1 MAVTLWQRFKSLL
14 QPGQPIATPQVY
26 TGTFSDTGQNVTP
39 TVAMTCTTV
48 NACVQ
53 AIATEI
59 AKLPWSVLSLR
70 NNGRVVAT
78 DHPVHNLLRLAAN
91 SECTALMWRE
101 LMLSSA
107 CLTGNGYSLI
117 VRDAAGRPT
126 ALHYLRPDLMQIVR
140 MGGGE
145 IAYIYSGAEGKQVF
159 SSMDIFHL
167 MWMSPDGLLG
177 YSPISLARQAI
188 GLAIAQETFGASY
201 YRNASRPSGALV
213 TDQELSADALQRIR
227 ESWEQRMRG
236 VQQAGSVAVLEG
248 GLKWQPISLSPE
260 DSQWLQSREFQRE
273 EICAI
278 FRVPPSVLGIGQKQS
293 YASAEQA
300 NREWVSGCLSSWSA
314 RLEAEAQRKLLRA
327 DEPFSTEI
335 SFDSLLKSDLMTRFQ
350 TFSIARQFGFLSVN
364 EIRAE
369 LGRASIGEAGDAY
382 LQPVNMVPVSNA
394 FGGAQVQQPLPDVEA
409 LPDEPVEDVEAQDT
423 EERADGFKPTAGM
436 VAEAK
441 RGLAWRS
448 EFGRGGTPVGIARA
462 RDIVN
467 GRNLPLA
474 TVKRMFSFFS
484 RHEVDKQGKGFTP
497 GDGFPSNGRI
507 AWALWGGDAGFS
519 WSRKI
524 VESAASK
531 KNAK

>member
-1 MAVTLWQRFKSLL
+1 
-14 QPGQPIATPQVY
+14 
-26 TGTFSDTGQNVTP
+26 
-39 TVAMTCTTV
+39 
-48 NACVQ
+48 
-53 AIATEI
+53 
-59 AKLPWSVLSLR
+59 
-70 NNGRVVAT
+70 
-78 DHPVHNLLRLAAN
+78 
-91 SECTALMWRE
+91 
-101 LMLSSA
+101 
-107 CLTGNGYSLI
+107 
-117 VRDAAGRPT
+117 
-126 ALHYLRPDLMQIVR
+126 
-140 MGGGE
+140 
-145 IAYIYSGAEGKQVF
+145 
-159 SSMDIFHL
+159 
-167 MWMSPDGLLG
+167 
-177 YSPISLARQAI
+177 
-188 GLAIAQETFGASY
+188 
-201 YRNASRPSGALV
+201 
-213 TDQELSADALQRIR
+213 
-227 ESWEQRMRG
+227 
-236 VQQAGSVAVLEG
+236 
-248 GLKWQPISLSPE
+248 LKWQPISLSPE

-327 DEPFSTEI
+327 KEPFSTEI

-369 LGRASIGEAGDAY
+369 LGRSSIGAAGDAY
-382 LQPVNMVPVSNA
+382 LQPVNMVQVSNA
-394 FGGAQVQQPLPDVEA
+394 FGGAQVQQPLPQVDA
-409 LPDEPVEDVEAQDT
+409 LPDEPVEDVQAEDT
-423 EERADGFKPTAGM
+423 EERADGFKPTSGM
-436 VAEAK
+436 IAEAK

-448 EFGRGGTPVGIARA
+448 EYGRGGTAVGIARA

-519 WSRKI
+519 WSRRI
-524 VESAASK
+524 VESAAGK
-531 KNAK
+531 KNAN

>member
-1 MAVTLWQRFKSLL
+1 
-14 QPGQPIATPQVY
+14 
-26 TGTFSDTGQNVTP
+26 
-39 TVAMTCTTV
+39 
-48 NACVQ
+48 
-53 AIATEI
+53 
-59 AKLPWSVLSLR
+59 
-70 NNGRVVAT
+70 
-78 DHPVHNLLRLAAN
+78 
-91 SECTALMWRE
+91 
-101 LMLSSA
+101 
-107 CLTGNGYSLI
+107 
-117 VRDAAGRPT
+117 
-126 ALHYLRPDLMQIVR
+126 
-140 MGGGE
+140 
-145 IAYIYSGAEGKQVF
+145 
-159 SSMDIFHL
+159 
-167 MWMSPDGLLG
+167 
-177 YSPISLARQAI
+177 
-188 GLAIAQETFGASY
+188 
-201 YRNASRPSGALV
+201 
-213 TDQELSADALQRIR
+213 
-227 ESWEQRMRG
+227 
-236 VQQAGSVAVLEG
+236 VLEG

-314 RLEAEAQRKLLRA
+314 RLEAEAQRKLLRLS
-327 DEPFSTEI
+327 EPFSTEI

-369 LGRASIGEAGDAY
+369 LGRASIGDAGDSY
-382 LQPVNMVPVSNA
+382 LQPVNMVPVSNG
-394 FGGAQVQQPLPDVEA
+394 FGGAQVQQPLPEVDA
-409 LPDEPVEDVEAQDT
+409 LPDEPTVDVEAEDS

-436 VAEAK
+436 IAEAK

-448 EFGRGGTPVGIARA
+448 EHGRGGTAVGIARA

-519 WSRKI
+519 WSRRI
-524 VESAASK
+524 VESAAGKKSK
-531 KNAK
+531 GQ